1 MLNATVSLV
10 GRVHPI
16 VVTLGAMSLYRGL
29 TLWWLKE
36 DVQIAGDMRNG
47 IFMEALGLPLIVWGG
62 LALAVCTWLILN
74 GHVWGR
80 ELYAL
85 GGNPSAAH
93 RVSIS
98 RTRVWLKAFTIQGL
112 LVGLAGLLL
121 LARSGSLQPTSYE
134 DKTLEAIAAAVV
146 GGVAITGGRGS
157 IWGVAFGSL
166 FLVMLGPAC
175 QFLHVS
181 TNWQRALVGG
191 VMVAAVLTDTLWRR
205 REA

>member
-1 MLNATVSLV
+1 
-10 GRVHPI
+10 VHPI
-16 VVTLGAMSLYRGL
+16 VVTLGTLSLYRGL

-36 DVQIAGDMRNG
+36 DVQIPNELRSGVFA
-47 IFMEALGLPLIVWGG
+47 EALGLPLIVWAALV
-62 LALAVCTWLILN
+62 LAIVGWLVLN
-74 GHVWGR
+74 GHIWGR

-85 GGNPSAAH
+85 GGNQFAAK
-93 RVSIS
+93 RVGIS
-98 RTRVWLKAFTIQGL
+98 KARVWLRAFTIEGL
-112 LVGLAGLLL
+112 LAGLAGLLL

-157 IWGVAFGSL
+157 IWGVALGCV

-175 QFLHVS
+175 QFLHIS
-181 TNWQRALVGG
+181 TNWQRALVGA
-191 VMVAAVLTDTLWRR
+191 VMVTAVLTDTLWRR